1 MSTMDLQEKM
11 SNDFNTHQVVVEE
24 SYLHVQKNAVLK
36 IDFTHQM
43 EEMLKKIKRV
53 ENIANNV
60 TSATQKK
67 KDKEKEK
74 DKS

>member
-1 MSTMDLQEKM
+1 MSD
-11 SNDFNTHQVVVEE
+11 DFNTHQVVVKEL
-24 SYLHVQKNAVLK
+24 YLHVQKNAVLK
-36 IDFTHQM
+36 IDFTQQM

-53 ENIANNV
+53 ETIANNV

-67 KDKEKEK
+67 KDKEK